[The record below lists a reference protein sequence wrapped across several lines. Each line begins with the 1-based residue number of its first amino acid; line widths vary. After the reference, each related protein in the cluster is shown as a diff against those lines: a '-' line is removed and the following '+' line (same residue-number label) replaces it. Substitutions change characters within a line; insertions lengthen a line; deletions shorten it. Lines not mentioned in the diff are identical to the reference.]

1 MAQVPP
7 PPPPP
12 MPLAPSGPN
21 VPSAPTRSTSSN
33 MRILIALAIGAL
45 VFLSLGIYGKEHD
58 PTGRSLVTLF
68 FTQTITLKV
77 WLATAAFVLAI
88 GQLLGGLR
96 MYGKLGKKRGPKWIR
111 TGHRIAG
118 TGAFLLTIPV
128 AYHCLWAL
136 GFHLNEGR
144 RVLVHG
150 IAGCFFFGALTAK
163 VIVVEWRKM
172 PRWALPTLGGLLF
185 AALTVIW
192 ITSALWFF
200 KTTGFK
206 L

>member
-1 MAQVPP
+1 MAQVPAPPP

-12 MPLAPSGPN
+12 MPAP
-21 VPSAPTRSTSSN
+21 APAVTRSASSN
-33 MRILIALAIGAL
+33 ARILIALAIGAV
-45 VFLSLGIYGKEHD
+45 VFLSLGIYGKVHD
-58 PTGRSLVTLF
+58 PTGQSLITLF
-68 FTQTITLKV
+68 FTETITLKV

-96 MYGKLGKKRGPKWIR
+96 MYGKLGRKRGPKWIR

-136 GFHLNEGR
+136 GFHLDEGR

-163 VIVVEWRKM
+163 VIVVEWRRM

-185 AALTVIW
+185 AALTIVW